1 VFSYK
6 IFAFI
11 ANDFSFLSIIIFL
24 LLLSKN
30 KKMNF
35 TVIDFETAN
44 RYRNSACALGVVRV
58 ENGTIKDKIYR
69 LIRPSNLFFEYR
81 NIQIHGITAYDVEY
95 EPMFDEIYTEL
106 QHLFQDELLL
116 AHNAPFDM
124 SVLRATLESV
134 DIALPHAEYIDSVR
148 IARKL
153 YPDFPNHKLNTLAD
167 KFGFRFVHHHALEDA
182 EVTARIVLKMMQ
194 ENGFTSIKELSEQ
207 NNVPIKKLS

>member
-1 VFSYK
+1 
-6 IFAFI
+6 
-11 ANDFSFLSIIIFL
+11 
-24 LLLSKN
+24 
-30 KKMNF
+30 MNF

-44 RYRNSACALGVVRV
+44 RYRNSACAIGLVRV
-58 ENGTIKDKIYR
+58 ENGAIKDKVYR

-95 EPMFDEIYTEL
+95 EPMFDEIYSEI
-106 QHLFQDELLL
+106 QHYFQDELLL

-124 SVLRATLESV
+124 SVLRATLEAV

-182 EVTARIVLKMMQ
+182 EVTSRIVLKMMQ

-207 NNVPIKKLS
+207 NKVPIKQL